1 MLSKSNNMNDLNI
14 FNNIINIDNNSYVSN
29 NSYSL
34 ISNFNST
41 ILNENKIEERRI
53 SNNYLYPTLLS
64 DESNEEITIQL
75 DKPTGETSNEE
86 KSIIGEQ
93 PEIDKEK
100 SKNLFIVNNHPSQDN
115 KSESKIHG
123 KKNLGRKRKNDST
136 KGRHNKYSS
145 DNIVRKCKHLVL
157 NSLMEFINKKIKNM
171 YNDKI
176 GNNIF
181 KKQLLTLNK
190 EQKSDAKIQS
200 NKQFLNKPIGD
211 IFSVNISKRYTNYIP
226 QHNKILIEGLKKE
239 ENENK
244 KEYFNKLFNLTF
256 LECLNHFMEIKK
268 NELLE
273 GMKCFHQIE
282 KKLKDENDY
291 IGILDFYLENYEKI
305 TMRKKS
311 RKPRENKK
319 EK

>member
-100 SKNLFIVNNHPSQDN
+100 SKNLFIVNNPARCARSRG
-115 KSESKIHG
+115 S
-123 KKNLGRKRKNDST
+123 
-136 KGRHNKYSS
+136 
-145 DNIVRKCKHLVL
+145 
-157 NSLMEFINKKIKNM
+157 
-171 YNDKI
+171 
-176 GNNIF
+176 
-181 KKQLLTLNK
+181 
-190 EQKSDAKIQS
+190 A
-200 NKQFLNKPIGD
+200 
-211 IFSVNISKRYTNYIP
+211 
-226 QHNKILIEGLKKE
+226 
-239 ENENK
+239 
-244 KEYFNKLFNLTF
+244 
-256 LECLNHFMEIKK
+256 
-268 NELLE
+268 
-273 GMKCFHQIE
+273 
-282 KKLKDENDY
+282 
-291 IGILDFYLENYEKI
+291 
-305 TMRKKS
+305 MRS
-311 RKPRENKK
+311 RA
-319 EK
+319 